1 MLNAAK
7 DSRAIRLTDPSRD
20 PAGVFLYV
28 DYDFGAPPKP
38 PLRLDRFQGG
48 SLSQGMRVLILCLS
62 LGLAACTQ
70 SNLPPEP
77 ENLCD
82 QAGARCVNAPV
93 RDVLAVDGDTFELQR
108 LTDRGTERIRLR
120 LIGWDSPETG
130 NGAACAAEDALGQKV
145 EARAKEL
152 FDAAQTLT
160 FKPEGNDRFGR
171 IRAHVYLDGTHIGW
185 LLAKEGLSK
194 PWLSE
199 TVKPVWCD
207 DAV

>member
-1 MLNAAK
+1 MRISL
-7 DSRAIRLTDPSRD
+7 ILF
-20 PAGVFLYV
+20 GVF
-28 DYDFGAPPKP
+28 A
-38 PLRLDRFQGG
+38 
-48 SLSQGMRVLILCLS
+48 
-62 LGLAACTQ
+62 AACSQ
-70 SNLPPEP
+70 RDLPPEP
-77 ENLCD
+77 ENLCEKPD
-82 QAGARCVNAPV
+82 ARCVSAPV

-130 NGAACAAEDALGQKV
+130 NGAACPAEDALGQKV

-152 FDAAQTLT
+152 FDTAQTLT

-194 PWLSE
+194 HWLSE
-199 TVKPVWCD
+199 TVKPTWCE
-207 DAV
+207 